1 MESVLS
7 FILILGVYFLGS
19 LSITQ
24 SFIRPISLNDKGEII
39 ASNHM
44 KILGI
49 SLGSA
54 IPPTLLLFSV
64 LVI

>member
-1 MESVLS
+1 MESALS

-19 LSITQ
+19 MAITQ
-24 SFIRPISLNDKGEII
+24 TFIKPLSRNDQGEII
-39 ASNHM
+39 ATNHL
-44 KILGI
+44 KIIGI

-54 IPPTLLLFSV
+54 IPPTLFLFSL